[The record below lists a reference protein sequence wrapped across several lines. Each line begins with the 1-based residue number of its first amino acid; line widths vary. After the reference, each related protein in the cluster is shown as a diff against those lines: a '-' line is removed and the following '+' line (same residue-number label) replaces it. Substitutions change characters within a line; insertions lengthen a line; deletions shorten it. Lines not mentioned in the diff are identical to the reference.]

1 MFWLY
6 RSKVAPTTRKGTL
19 AVVPAA
25 DFWGKAPG
33 RQLPRVQNA
42 CHPFYAG
49 FRVICWMH
57 RLAGCCFLEN
67 LWSSDAADVRARRIS
82 PYLLYPLCIW
92 FYLNLV
98 NITML
103 VDVEEHKQ
111 GMRPAEE
118 LNRSIFLTFFLV
130 LNLESALNDALL
142 LLQAPKLVDLLRMC
156 ELIEL
161 HTAVPPYVRRQTLR
175 FAWALVAF
183 QVTETILYVALTA
196 YSGFGTSLLVEEGR
210 QIAPFRMG
218 LAVSNGFVGVPYL
231 ALMNTSTRLL
241 VTYFSQTIAL
251 YLGCIYRNTDRCL
264 RSRRT
269 PESRKVLLVDQVRVQ
284 LSLIKNC
291 VDMVST
297 LVGPSLLYAYAYSVA
312 ILCVS
317 AYYTIIPEQKLP
329 VRIFFFFFALLHFLS
344 IVLPPIMAQR
354 MNTAVCELRTV
365 VQGVLMEDCSDELMV
380 QLRMMLSIIKKED
393 LKFSGC
399 GFFVVDLPT
408 FADLMG
414 AVITYT
420 VVLVQT
426 NESYARGSLE
436 HSSNVTVA

>member
-1 MFWLY
+1 
-6 RSKVAPTTRKGTL
+6 
-19 AVVPAA
+19 
-25 DFWGKAPG
+25 
-33 RQLPRVQNA
+33 
-42 CHPFYAG
+42 
-49 FRVICWMH
+49 
-57 RLAGCCFLEN
+57 
-67 LWSSDAADVRARRIS
+67 
-82 PYLLYPLCIW
+82 
-92 FYLNLV
+92 
-98 NITML
+98 
-103 VDVEEHKQ
+103 
-111 GMRPAEE
+111 MRPAEE

-251 YLGCIYRNTDRCL
+251 YLGCIYRNTDR
-264 RSRRT
+264 
-269 PESRKVLLVDQVRVQ
+269 KVLLVDQVRVQ

-317 AYYTIIPEQKLP
+317 AYYTIIPELKLP

-380 QLRMMLSIIKKED
+380 QDDAFVRKLYGTLDTRTLGALVKYYKAGKIPGNPDAVYLLTRRDLATMVGGVLEKNIIGVAYLKTVCTKEAAGIGED
-393 LKFSGC
+393 DASSYSG
-399 GFFVVDLPT
+399 VVTMAHEL
-408 FADLMG
+408 AHM
-414 AVITYT
+414 
-420 VVLVQT
+420 
-426 NESYARGSLE
+426 
-436 HSSNVTVA
+436 